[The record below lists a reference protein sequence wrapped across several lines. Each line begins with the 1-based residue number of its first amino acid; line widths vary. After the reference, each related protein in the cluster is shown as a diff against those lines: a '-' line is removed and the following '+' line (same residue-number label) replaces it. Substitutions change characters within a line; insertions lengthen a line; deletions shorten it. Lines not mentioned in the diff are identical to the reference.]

1 MGGLGQSLFL
11 NTRSAPDLKKTYVLW
26 FNFILGLNFIFFYVF
41 FFFGGGGWGG
51 GGGGGVGGW

>member
-26 FNFILGLNFIFFYVF
+26 FNVILGLNFILFCVFF
-41 FFFGGGGWGG
+41 FFFGGGGYGN
-51 GGGGGVGGW
+51 VR